1 MTDRLVLRRFEPAD
15 LEDLAALHA
24 DPAVMRFIDDGKPVS
39 REVVAER
46 TLPGI
51 LAAYDRLP
59 AGLGRFAVAEQE
71 SGEFVGWVSLV
82 PANSVGLEEYPGLEL
97 GYRVRS
103 SMWGR
108 GYAAEGARALI
119 RQAFEYANGGADIH
133 GYDRVAATTMTVNA
147 ASRRV
152 MEKVGLRCVRTFFA
166 DWPDAIEGSEQGDV
180 VYERPLRELRPE

>member
-24 DPAVMRFIDDGKPVS
+24 DPAVMRFIDDGRPVA
-39 REVVAER
+39 REVVAGQ

-51 LAAYDRLP
+51 LAGYQRLP
-59 AGLGRFAVAEQE
+59 AGLGRFALQE
-71 SGEFVGWVSLV
+71 RRSGGFVGWASLV
-82 PANSVGLEEYPGLEL
+82 PANSVGLEEHPGLEL
-97 GYRVRS
+97 GYRIRP

-119 RQAFEYANGGADIH
+119 LRAFEYAGDGPDIH
-133 GYDRVAATTMTVNA
+133 GCESVAATTMTVNT

-152 MEKVGLRCVRTFFA
+152 MEKVGLRYVRTFFA
-166 DWPDAIEGSEQGDV
+166 DWPDAVEGSEHGDV
-180 VYERPLRELRPE
+180 VYERSLSELRRE